1 MSEVII
7 GKNKLEAHI
16 NDVPFGYEIEVPFFE
31 KWDEVSTVTVNGE
44 KCTMLWATD
53 VGGRSEVIRMQ
64 LDKPKGDNN
73 EHKQVKS
80 RKDTSS

>member
-44 KCTMLWATD
+44 KW
-53 VGGRSEVIRMQ
+53 SEVIKMQ
-64 LDKPKGDNN
+64 VDKPKGDNN

-80 RKDTSS
+80 RKNTSS